1 MPLYRVSSLKNL
13 RIIIAHFDKYTLLT
27 KKLADYLLF
36 KQSVDL
42 IENKAHL
49 TIEGLLKLVSI
60 KASLNWGLSSLRD
73 PADSNVVKQRGDKFK
88 ESFPSIV
95 TVAAR
100 PEIKFTGIQDINWL
114 VGFVEGEGC
123 FMVNILQ
130 DRNKTKY
137 YLSLN
142 FSISQHDRDSNL
154 FNGLI
159 KYLNCG
165 RCTYGRNE
173 VNFIISKFGYLNNK
187 IIPIFNQYPMLGTKQ
202 ADFLDFCKIAKL
214 VENKEHLRF
223 ATPQHRTEWCCVGTK
238 VLKE

>member
-1 MPLYRVSSLKNL
+1 
-13 RIIIAHFDKYTLLT
+13 
-27 KKLADYLLF
+27 
-36 KQSVDL
+36 
-42 IENKAHL
+42 
-49 TIEGLLKLVSI
+49 
-60 KASLNWGLSSLRD
+60 
-73 PADSNVVKQRGDKFK
+73 
-88 ESFPSIV
+88 
-95 TVAAR
+95 
-100 PEIKFTGIQDINWL
+100 
-114 VGFVEGEGC
+114 
-123 FMVNILQ
+123 MVNILQ

-173 VNFIISKFGYLNNK
+173 VNFIISKFGDLNNK
-187 IIPIFNQYPMLGTKQ
+187 IIPIFNQCPMLGTKQ

-223 ATPQHRTEWCCVGTK
+223 ATP
-238 VLKE
+238 